1 LSKAKTSKPESSAT
15 KPQPLPLAAFDKLY
29 WLRIGFAAL
38 AGFAAETLVG
48 MDYTSG
54 ISLGIAMYL
63 VSYYVARFTWYRGVG
78 KEGQGKIYTTGIGGF
93 VLVFLFT
100 WMLFFT
106 VQIVGYPV

>member
-15 KPQPLPLAAFDKLY
+15 KPQPLPAFDKLY

-38 AGFAAETLVG
+38 AGFAAEVLVG

-63 VSYYVARFTWYRGVG
+63 VSYYVARFAWYRGVG
-78 KEGQGKIYTTGIGGF
+78 REGQGKIYTTGIGGF
-93 VLVFLFT
+93 ILVFLFT

-106 VQIVGYPV
+106 VQTVGYPV